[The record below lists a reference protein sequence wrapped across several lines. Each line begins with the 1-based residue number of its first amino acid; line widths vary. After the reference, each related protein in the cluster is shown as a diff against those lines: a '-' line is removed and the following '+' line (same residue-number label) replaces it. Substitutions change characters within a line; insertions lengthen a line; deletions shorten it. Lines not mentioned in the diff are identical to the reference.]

1 MMPIKYLYVD
11 DDETEKL
18 EELITELEFHAGGQL
33 EITHTQTRPMKDIQK
48 MFSEGGFD
56 GLMIDQKLDA
66 ANENGVVAG
75 YWGTSLAQDCRT
87 EMIGNQMVVAP
98 IVLFSNED
106 VYVKYFDKDQSAH
119 NLFDF
124 TVGKT
129 KVSKSECY
137 AHQASHILIGLA
149 TSYKIAKEDVNPK
162 IGSHAKIQEILEP
175 LLNWNDS
182 VYKYCDKRFVE
193 YAESKLEDIHT
204 LISLILH
211 NLVRSA
217 GILVTESMLA
227 TRLGVDINRSEG
239 WEEFKTLLEDCKY
252 KGVFSSLKDRW
263 WFSSI
268 EDWWYD
274 NEINDLP
281 LRGLTATQRVESII
295 EATGCSGL
303 TPLVPKYTNGTQ
315 SEKYWVNC
323 IVSDTPLDICDAIL
337 VSKPDLMSWEQPI
350 YLDPQVT
357 HDREYDR
364 DKYPVH
370 KDYQDKVIP
379 LYERLT
385 KDGD

>member
-1 MMPIKYLYVD
+1 MSTKYLYVD
-11 DDETEKL
+11 DDETQKL
-18 EELITELEFHAGGQL
+18 EELIAELEFHAGGQL
-33 EITHTQTRPMKDIQK
+33 KITHTQTRPMKEIQR
-48 MFSEGGFD
+48 MFSEGGYD

-66 ANENGVVAG
+66 ANEKGDVAG

-87 EMIGNQMVVAP
+87 EMIGNQMEVAP

-119 NLFDF
+119 NLFDY

-129 KVSKSECY
+129 KVSKSESY
-137 AHQASHILIGLA
+137 AYQASHILIGLA
-149 TSYKIAKEDVNPK
+149 TSYKIAKENVIPK
-162 IGSHAKIQEILEP
+162 IGSSAKIQEILGP
-175 LLNWNDS
+175 LLNWNDN

-193 YAESKLEDIHT
+193 YAESKLEDVHT

-217 GILVTESMLA
+217 GMLVTESMLA
-227 TRLGVDINRSEG
+227 TRLGVDIQRSKG
-239 WEEFKTLLEDCKY
+239 WDEFKMLLEDSKY
-252 KGVFSSLKDRW
+252 RGVFSSLKDRW
-263 WFSSI
+263 WFSAI

-274 NEINDLP
+274 NELNDQP
-281 LRGLTATQRVESII
+281 LRGLTAIERVESIK
-295 EATGCSGL
+295 EVTGCEGL
-303 TPLVPKYTNGTQ
+303 VPLVPKYTNGTQ

-370 KDYQDKVIP
+370 KDYQDKVKP